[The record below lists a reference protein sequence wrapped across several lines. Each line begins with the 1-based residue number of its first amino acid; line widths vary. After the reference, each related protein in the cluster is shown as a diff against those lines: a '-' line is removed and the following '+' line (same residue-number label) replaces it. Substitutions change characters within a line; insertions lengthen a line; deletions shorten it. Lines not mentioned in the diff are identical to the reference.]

1 MKYALPLAAA
11 LYLALCGPWA
21 LAADP
26 PKLTA
31 EQFKEW
37 KAATD
42 KVLFAELNRHRAQEE
57 HDKRMTAYRAEE
69 SKVAQEAQAVA
80 NKLVRAACELKP
92 QDPVPQDA
100 LTLDGAVKCP
110 PKAEPKK

>member
-1 MKYALPLAAA
+1 MKYTLPLAAA

-26 PKLTA
+26 PKLTPD
-31 EQFKEW
+31 QFKEW

-57 HDKRMTAYRAEE
+57 HDKRMATYRADEA
-69 SKVAQEAQAVA
+69 KAAQEAQAVA
-80 NKLVRAACELKP
+80 QKLLKAAGAGEGCE
-92 QDPVPQDA
+92 

-110 PKAEPKK
+110 PKAEPQK

>member
-1 MKYALPLAAA
+1 MKYALPLSAA
-11 LYLALCGPWA
+11 LYLTLYGPWA

-42 KVLFAELNRHRAQEE
+42 KAILAENAALRLKDQAAKEITRLEGEHQRA
-57 HDKRMTAYRAEE
+57 
-69 SKVAQEAQAVA
+69 AQEAQAVA
-80 NKLVRAACELKP
+80 AKLLKAAGAGEGCE
-92 QDPVPQDA
+92 

-110 PKAEPKK
+110 PPKAETKK